1 MVDETLEQYKKEFYQ
16 DISLRALQGQVYKE
30 IVRDRNANG
39 NSPCTKRTRDDVFFT
54 ARCGYGKTLCFVLA
68 SQFLKGITVSGAMPL
83 VSN

>member
-39 NSPCTKRTRDDVFFT
+39 KSPCTKQTRDDVFFI

-68 SQFLKGITVSGAMPL
+68 SQFLKGITVSGQCH
-83 VSN
+83 